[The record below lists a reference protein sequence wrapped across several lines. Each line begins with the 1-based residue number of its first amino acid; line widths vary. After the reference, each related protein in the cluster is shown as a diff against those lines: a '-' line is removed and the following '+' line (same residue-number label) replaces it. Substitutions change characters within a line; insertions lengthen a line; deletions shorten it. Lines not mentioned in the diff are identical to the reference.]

1 MAPALTVETSKLKFD
16 ITHTRHTHW
25 LKVTQAERSGDKMDG
40 WADRWMEAGSR
51 AAREMDGRDL
61 YLSQGKDLVVRAA
74 NISRNLQ

>member
-1 MAPALTVETSKLKFD
+1 
-16 ITHTRHTHW
+16 
-25 LKVTQAERSGDKMDG
+25 MDG
-40 WADRWMEAGSR
+40 WADRWMEAGSG